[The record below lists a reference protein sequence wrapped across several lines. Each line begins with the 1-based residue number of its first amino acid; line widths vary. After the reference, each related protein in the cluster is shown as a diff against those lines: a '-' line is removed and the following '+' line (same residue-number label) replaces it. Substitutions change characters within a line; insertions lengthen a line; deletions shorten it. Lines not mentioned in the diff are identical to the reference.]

1 MFGRLLLRLLLPG
14 ILAFLIWRALRSF
27 LTGVRQG
34 AAPTSPAQKPPKRQV
49 MARDPVCGTFVVP
62 DAALGVRGRSG
73 MIYFCSEKCRQAY
86 STRA

>member
-14 ILAFLIWRALRSF
+14 ILAFLLWRALRSF
-27 LTGVRQG
+27 LSGVRQG
-34 AAPTSPAQKPPKRQV
+34 AAPASPAQKSPKGQV

-62 DAALGVRGRSG
+62 NTALGVRGHSG
-73 MIYFCSEKCRQAY
+73 MVYFCSEKCRQAY